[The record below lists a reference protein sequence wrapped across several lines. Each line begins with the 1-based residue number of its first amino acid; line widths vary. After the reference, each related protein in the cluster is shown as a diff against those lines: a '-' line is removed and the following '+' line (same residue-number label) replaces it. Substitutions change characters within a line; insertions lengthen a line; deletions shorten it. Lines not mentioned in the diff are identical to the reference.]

1 MARASVLLITAALL
15 AACSAT
21 PGARDEPALIRYYSQ
36 DATIIVPDSA
46 RVSVPFDL
54 VVRTFGGGCTR
65 EASSDNVRY
74 SPSVVVELYNHNAG
88 GSVCTADLLSIE
100 HRITLRLD
108 TSGTYV
114 IHINGVNRG
123 SETND
128 ATVAWVIQRTV
139 TVR

>member
-1 MARASVLLITAALL
+1 MTRASVSLVAAALL

-36 DATIIVPDSA
+36 DATITVPDTA
-46 RVSVPFDL
+46 MAGVPFEV

-65 EASSDNVRY
+65 EAASDNVRY
-74 SPSVVVELYNHNAG
+74 SPGVVVQLYNHNAG
-88 GSVCTADLLSIE
+88 GSVCTSDLLRIE
-100 HRITLRLD
+100 HRVTLRLD
-108 TSGTYV
+108 TRGTYS
-114 IHINGVNRG
+114 INIKGVNRG
-123 SETND
+123 TETND